1 MRIREVEWDV
11 LFGGEGYQGAVVW
24 EIALDSHREV
34 VELGVKIEC
43 VFECDYS
50 DRFALSPVGIRDGLM
65 WMLLL
70 LKAYNLTR
78 LSS

>member
-1 MRIREVEWDV
+1 MEWDV

-24 EIALDSHREV
+24 EIALDSHRD
-34 VELGVKIEC
+34 GVKIEC

>member
-43 VFECDYS
+43 VF
-50 DRFALSPVGIRDGLM
+50 RV
-65 WMLLL
+65 
-70 LKAYNLTR
+70 
-78 LSS
+78 